1 MSEKSK
7 EKFLKEMEKILE
19 KALFGDEKTKELLQ
33 EFRKVN
39 TKIKN
44 GLEELEQKSMTM
56 VMNDERYQYINL
68 ILESQ
73 LLMLEKVSKIEEW
86 IINLQNHVRY
96 YDQYHMKI
104 NELAMMTIERVLH
117 QIQNKADKET
127 IQQIAEELEK
137 YREMKEILEIYK
149 RKQEEKIKNEEEK
162 YKGGMEVA

>member
-33 EFRKVN
+33 EFRKIN
-39 TKIKN
+39 TKLKN
-44 GLEELEQKSMTM
+44 ELENLEQKSMTM

-86 IINLQNHVRY
+86 LINLQNHIRY
-96 YDQYHMKI
+96 YDQYHMKM
-104 NELAMMTIERVLH
+104 NELSMMTIERVLH
-117 QIQNKADKET
+117 QIQNKVDKET
-127 IQQIAEELEK
+127 VKQIEEELEK
-137 YREMKEILEIYK
+137 FREMKEILEIYK
-149 RKQEEKIKNEEEK
+149 RKEKEKMEQEAEE
-162 YKGGMEVA
+162 YKGGIEVA